1 MFERCTYVQLVSRC
15 FSNPKR
21 DSLLEKVLLMEFFVV
36 QTLSGFSFAAVLFML
51 ASGLSLIFGV
61 MNIVNIA
68 HGSYYMLGGYIGLS
82 IYWVTGSLLLAMLGG
97 GLAIAVVGYG
107 MQRFFLR
114 QFFDPFPQVMI
125 TMGFAYLFRDLA
137 LLIWGGDPLSFPA
150 PKILQGSM
158 HLGDIVFPYY
168 RLFIIVIAIFVA
180 IGLWFFNE
188 KTSYGAQLRATVDD
202 HEMAKG
208 VGINTPLVSGLMF
221 ALGAFLAAFGGVIAA
236 PAFGLYA
243 GLDFEV
249 LPLAFV
255 VVIVGGMGSLKG
267 AAVGSVLVGLVD
279 NWGKAL
285 FPDFSYFTLFLPMAV
300 VLAIRPTGLFGE
312 RTS

>member
-1 MFERCTYVQLVSRC
+1 
-15 FSNPKR
+15 
-21 DSLLEKVLLMEFFVV
+21 MEFFIV

-61 MNIVNIA
+61 MHIVNIA
-68 HGSYYMLGGYIGLS
+68 HGSYYMLGAYIGLS
-82 IYWVTGSLLLAMLGG
+82 IYWATSSFPLAILGG
-97 GLAIAVVGYG
+97 AIAIAVIGYG

-114 QFFDPFPQVMI
+114 RFFDAFPQVMM
-125 TMGFAYLFRDLA
+125 TMGFAYIFRDLA

-150 PKILQGSM
+150 PEILQGSI
-158 HLGDIVFPYY
+158 HLGEIVFPLY
-168 RLFIIVIAIFVA
+168 RISIILIAICVA

-188 KTSYGAQLRATVDD
+188 KTAYGAQLRATVDD

-208 VGINTPLVSGLMF
+208 VGINVSLVSGLMF
-221 ALGAFLAAFGGVIAA
+221 ALGAFLAAFGGVVAA
-236 PAFGLYA
+236 PAFGIYA

-267 AAVGSVLVGLVD
+267 AAVGSILVGLVD

-285 FPDFSYFTLFLPMAV
+285 FPDFSYFTLFLPMAI
-300 VLAIRPTGLFGE
+300 VLAIRPSGLFGE
-312 RTS
+312 KTG

>member
-1 MFERCTYVQLVSRC
+1 
-15 FSNPKR
+15 
-21 DSLLEKVLLMEFFVV
+21 MEFFVV

-82 IYWVTGSLLLAMLGG
+82 VYWVTGSLPLAILGG
-97 GLAIAVVGYG
+97 GLAIGVVGYG

-202 HEMAKG
+202 NEMAKG

-267 AAVGSVLVGLVD
+267 AAVGSILVGLVD

-312 RTS
+312 QTS

>member
-1 MFERCTYVQLVSRC
+1 
-15 FSNPKR
+15 
-21 DSLLEKVLLMEFFVV
+21 MEFFVV

-82 IYWVTGSLLLAMLGG
+82 IYWVTGSLPLAMLGG
-97 GLAIAVVGYG
+97 GLAIGVVGYG

-114 QFFDPFPQVMI
+114 KFFDPFPQVMI

-150 PKILQGSM
+150 PKILEGSM

-180 IGLWFFNE
+180 VGLWFFNE

-221 ALGAFLAAFGGVIAA
+221 SLGAFLAAFGGVIAA

-267 AAVGSVLVGLVD
+267 AAVGSILVGLVD

>member
-1 MFERCTYVQLVSRC
+1 
-15 FSNPKR
+15 
-21 DSLLEKVLLMEFFVV
+21 MEFFVV

-61 MNIVNIA
+61 MHIVNIA
-68 HGSYYMLGGYIGLS
+68 HGSYYMLGAYIGLS
-82 IYWVTGSLLLAMLGG
+82 IYWATSSFPLAIIGG
-97 GLAIAVVGYG
+97 AVAIAVIGYG

-114 QFFDPFPQVMI
+114 RFFDAFPQVMM
-125 TMGFAYLFRDLA
+125 TMGFAYIFRDLA

-150 PKILQGSM
+150 PEILQGSI
-158 HLGDIVFPYY
+158 HLGEIVFPLY
-168 RLFIIVIAIFVA
+168 RISIILIAICVA

-202 HEMAKG
+202 HEMARG
-208 VGINTPLVSGLMF
+208 VGINVPLVSGLMF
-221 ALGAFLAAFGGVIAA
+221 ALGAFLAAFGGVVAA
-236 PAFGLYA
+236 PAFGIYA

-267 AAVGSVLVGLVD
+267 AAVGSILVGLVD

-285 FPDFSYFTLFLPMAV
+285 FPDFSYFTLFLPMAI
-300 VLAIRPTGLFGE
+300 VLAIRPSGLFGE
-312 RTS
+312 KTG

>member
-1 MFERCTYVQLVSRC
+1 MFESCTYVHLVSWC
-15 FSNPKR
+15 FKNPNR
-21 DSLLEKVLLMEFFVV
+21 DILLEKVLLMEFFVV

-82 IYWVTGSLLLAMLGG
+82 VYWVTGSLPLAMLGG
-97 GLAIAVVGYG
+97 GLAIGVVGYG

-114 QFFDPFPQVMI
+114 KFFDPFPQVMI

-150 PKILQGSM
+150 PKILEGSM

-180 IGLWFFNE
+180 VGLWFFNE

-208 VGINTPLVSGLMF
+208 VGINTPMVSGLMF

-267 AAVGSVLVGLVD
+267 AAVGSILVGLVD

>member
-1 MFERCTYVQLVSRC
+1 
-15 FSNPKR
+15 
-21 DSLLEKVLLMEFFVV
+21 MEFFVV

-61 MNIVNIA
+61 MHIVNIS

-82 IYWVTGSLLLAMLGG
+82 IYWGTGNLLLAMLGG
-97 GLAIAVVGYG
+97 ALAIAVIGYT

-114 QFFDPFPQVMI
+114 RFFEAFPQVMM

-150 PKILQGSM
+150 PQMLQGSI
-158 HLGDIVFPYY
+158 HLGEIVFPLY
-168 RLFIIVIAIFVA
+168 RIFIILLAICVA

-202 HEMAKG
+202 HEMARG
-208 VGINTPLVSGLMF
+208 VGINVPLVSGLMF
-221 ALGAFLAAFGGVIAA
+221 ALGAFLAAFGGVVAA
-236 PAFGLYA
+236 PAFGIYA

-267 AAVGSVLVGLVD
+267 AAVGSILVGLVD

-285 FPDFSYFTLFLPMAV
+285 FPDFSYFTLFLPMAI
-300 VLAIRPTGLFGE
+300 VLAIRPSGLFGE
-312 RTS
+312 KTG